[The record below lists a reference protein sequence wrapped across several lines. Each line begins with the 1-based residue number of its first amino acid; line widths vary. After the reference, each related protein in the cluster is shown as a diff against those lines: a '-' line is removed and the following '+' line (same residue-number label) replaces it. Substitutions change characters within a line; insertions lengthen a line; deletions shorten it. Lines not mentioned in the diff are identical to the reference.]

1 MWRCPPKILGT
12 LSKDH
17 NDGSEN
23 VGKKINLR
31 SFKLDRVYLDPLNI
45 SQAGDFSWRWI
56 LMDFI
61 QVQKDEGKF
70 VVARLGRFT
79 FHVSRRSRG
88 VDVKEMY

>member
-1 MWRCPPKILGT
+1 MWRCPPKIVGT

-23 VGKKINLR
+23 VGKKMNLR

-70 VVARLGRFT
+70 VVVWPRPPLNAR
-79 FHVSRRSRG
+79 
-88 VDVKEMY
+88 